1 MLDDNRI
8 WKAEDRRKADE
19 IRRWSDVAD
28 DVVGFWRSHWSECLD
43 EGVRAE
49 VKAMIEGKTVA
60 SLTAAQIAHLR
71 SLIKSEN
78 FVG

>member
-1 MLDDNRI
+1 MLEDNRI

-49 VKAMIEGKTVA
+49 V
-60 SLTAAQIAHLR
+60 R
-71 SLIKSEN
+71 R
-78 FVG
+78 